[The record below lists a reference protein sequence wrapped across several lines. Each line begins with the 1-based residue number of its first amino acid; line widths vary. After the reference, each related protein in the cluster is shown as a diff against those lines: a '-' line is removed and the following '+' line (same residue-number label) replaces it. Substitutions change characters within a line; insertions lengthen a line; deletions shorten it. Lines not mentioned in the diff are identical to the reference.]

1 MTFRSP
7 LYEANHAARYERQA
21 LIREYQEANECRLV
35 VMQDVLFP
43 HSIPLFEETL
53 FDADPAQDLHV
64 ILGTQGGDG
73 ETALRLIRQAQ
84 SRCRELTII
93 VPDQAKSAGTLFALG
108 AHRIYMGP
116 TSDLGPVDPQFQL
129 SDGSLASARAI
140 IAAVDRAEDRIQQ
153 SPDTYPLHAFL
164 LEPVTAMVVQQA
176 RDSLARTGDLVREAL
191 ASVPD
196 RSEQEASD
204 LANALESPLIGE
216 PRSHGAVISAADAR
230 SFGLPVEEA
239 DPGSERWR
247 AVWSLWMKY
256 AVLNAVR
263 VYEGQMA
270 SYVVPQQLAAPAT

>member
-1 MTFRSP
+1 MTVRSP
-7 LYEANHAARYERQA
+7 LYEASHAARYERQG
-21 LIREYQEANECRLV
+21 LIREYQDDHECRLI

-43 HSIPLFEETL
+43 HSIPLLEETL
-53 FDADPAQDLHV
+53 FDADPDQDLH
-64 ILGTQGGDG
+64 IMLGTQGADG

-84 SRCRELTII
+84 SRCRKLTVI

-108 AHRIYMGP
+108 AHYIYMGP

-140 IAAVDRAEDRIQQ
+140 IAAVDRAESRIQQ

-164 LEPVTAMVVQQA
+164 LEPVTALIVQQA
-176 RDSLARTGDLVREAL
+176 RDALARTGDLVKEAL
-191 ASVPD
+191 AKVPE
-196 RSEQEASD
+196 RSDEEARN
-204 LANALESPLIGE
+204 LATALESPLIGE
-216 PRSHGAVISAADAR
+216 PRSHGAVITVADAG

-239 DPGSERWR
+239 DPRSDRWQ

-270 SYVVPQQLAAPAT
+270 SYVVLQPPAGSAS